1 MGYTILSVPRIKG
14 FCRVSIYP
22 EADRP
27 TGERLA
33 QWRSERLPTDGE
45 GAETFSLA
53 GVVGPD
59 EQLREGRD
67 VRRKVVTSNMSL
79 SASTSYMSASIRSPI
94 DHPGPIYCPANH
106 LFLPP
111 SHSTVFVSD
120 TTAAVATVAIPTI
133 RAGEYM
139 QVLREGSVMGEV
151 DAATRERIESDRFCE
166 RLGIDLVALEEGYAR
181 TEFTVEESLLNFH
194 GTPHGGAIYS
204 LADAAFAAAS
214 NARGETAVALET
226 NISYLDAVDTG
237 ETLTATAEE
246 THDGGRTAQYEV
258 AITTEDED
266 LIATF
271 RGRVYRPGR

>member
-1 MGYTILSVPRIKG
+1 
-14 FCRVSIYP
+14 
-22 EADRP
+22 
-27 TGERLA
+27 
-33 QWRSERLPTDGE
+33 
-45 GAETFSLA
+45 
-53 GVVGPD
+53 
-59 EQLREGRD
+59 
-67 VRRKVVTSNMSL
+67 
-79 SASTSYMSASIRSPI
+79 
-94 DHPGPIYCPANH
+94 
-106 LFLPP
+106 
-111 SHSTVFVSD
+111 
-120 TTAAVATVAIPTI
+120 
-133 RAGEYM
+133 M

-166 RLGIDLVALEEGYAR
+166 RLGIDLVALEEGYAQ